1 MYFIDLL
8 ERVGRLNYKFKD
20 NEQNFKCEP
29 YKFLKNFRKNKLH
42 KKDNLIIGGWDSY
55 KQWIYNHNDEN
66 AEYEY
71 TVFQNNGAK
80 KYRWKK

>member
-55 KQWIYNHNDEN
+55 KQ
-66 AEYEY
+66 
-71 TVFQNNGAK
+71 
-80 KYRWKK
+80 